1 MTSDLYS
8 KFDVSIRWNF
18 HSHMKKFFWIHFV
31 KNTFS
36 YQNGC
41 FEFTTRN
48 FWWDILRYTVK
59 IESLLMVFES
69 VSITSDWLKTVAI
82 SDIENLPWE
91 VSDSTSQLGHVRR
104 ALFFGRSFH
113 EKPS

>member
-1 MTSDLYS
+1 M
-8 KFDVSIRWNF
+8 
-18 HSHMKKFFWIHFV
+18 
-31 KNTFS
+31 
-36 YQNGC
+36 
-41 FEFTTRN
+41 
-48 FWWDILRYTVK
+48 K